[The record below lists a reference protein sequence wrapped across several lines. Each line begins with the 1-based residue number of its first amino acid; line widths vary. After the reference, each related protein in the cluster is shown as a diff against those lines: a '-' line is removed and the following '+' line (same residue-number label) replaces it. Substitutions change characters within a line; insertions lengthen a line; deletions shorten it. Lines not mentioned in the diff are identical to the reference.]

1 MDKKITDGDK
11 TYCNLIQ
18 LVSVNKNSKVNNIFN
33 LLDSNKIYKF
43 YELHTI

>member
-11 TYCNLIQ
+11 TYCNL
-18 LVSVNKNSKVNNIFN
+18 LHVVSVNKNSKINNIFN

>member
-1 MDKKITDGDK
+1 MDKKITDCDK
-11 TYCNLIQ
+11 TYCNL
-18 LVSVNKNSKVNNIFN
+18 LHVVSVNKKSKVNNIFN